1 MAVILREFRKN
12 IEYTKYIEKK
22 REEMRIQSKT
32 GAGPRNVATGTAT
45 RKPIVNDLFT
55 AEKNNQRAK
64 KLSSSPT
71 T

>member
-1 MAVILREFRKN
+1 
-12 IEYTKYIEKK
+12 
-22 REEMRIQSKT
+22 MRIQSKT
-32 GAGPRNVATGTAT
+32 GAGARNVATGTAT